1 MFATAS
7 QLDWLLELKCN
18 DKSSTLSDSMV
29 MTTTVITFRRRLI
42 KFETSNCV
50 NSRALPRWF
59 TLDARDIAASRDRGN
74 IPWERLEIRD
84 QIVRISTASGA
95 RVQDKRAQLQRST
108 RRVCGVRGIVEIA
121 CYCSS
126 QSAEMTW
133 LFFVVST
140 IGTPNKPTMFELY
153 LSLSLSLSFFL
164 FLVIIY
170 LFAVQ

>member
-84 QIVRISTASGA
+84 
-95 RVQDKRAQLQRST
+95 
-108 RRVCGVRGIVEIA
+108 
-121 CYCSS
+121 
-126 QSAEMTW
+126 
-133 LFFVVST
+133 
-140 IGTPNKPTMFELY
+140 
-153 LSLSLSLSFFL
+153 
-164 FLVIIY
+164 
-170 LFAVQ
+170 